1 MKEKKEA
8 ISGTVT
14 GNDQHV
20 GFRAMIMKQ
29 AIEYNLAGFTKNL
42 PNDVVSF
49 VLQGDGKRLNDA
61 VSAVQEGTKKSSDIK
76 VSTAEDKV
84 DPSLNAFTIFDWT
97 STTLKYYYALHSCL
111 PSAARRRTARAG
123 ECQDCMAR
131 HSAIHS
137 ERRRPEETGPR
148 RLSSIV
154 WDEIPLGSCQLC
166 DQDQRLPQG
175 GHQPFSG
182 GPVRPP
188 SRPSRPFGQ
197 RSISAQLRRPRLRS
211 ASSAQRVRRDKA
223 ALSSGC
229 EPHPANAPAGSNRS
243 SHGGDEM
250 AEAFGVAGHI

>member
-1 MKEKKEA
+1 MKEKREA

-97 STTLKYYYALHSCL
+97 STTSKYYYALHSCL
-111 PSAARRRTARAG
+111 PSAARRWMARAG
-123 ECQDCMAR
+123 ECQDRMAR

-154 WDEIPLGSCQLC
+154 WDGIPLGSFVSCVIKINVCLRA
-166 DQDQRLPQG
+166 DTN
-175 GHQPFSG
+175 PFW
-182 GPVRPP
+182 RPCTTAIP
-188 SRPSRPFGQ
+188 SVPPFGQ

-211 ASSAQRVRRDKA
+211 ARTALRRLQPAWMLKYRSFPTAQRAGKST
-223 ALSSGC
+223 LSVIRHHR
-229 EPHPANAPAGSNRS
+229 P
-243 SHGGDEM
+243 
-250 AEAFGVAGHI
+250 

>member
-84 DPSLNAFTIFDWT
+84 DPSLTLSQS
-97 STTLKYYYALHSCL
+97 STG
-111 PSAARRRTARAG
+111 RRRLEILLRLTL
-123 ECQDCMAR
+123 
-131 HSAIHS
+131 
-137 ERRRPEETGPR
+137 
-148 RLSSIV
+148 LSSICGPTT
-154 WDEIPLGSCQLC
+154 DGS
-166 DQDQRLPQG
+166 R
-175 GHQPFSG
+175 
-182 GPVRPP
+182 RRM
-188 SRPSRPFGQ
+188 SRPYGT
-197 RSISAQLRRPRLRS
+197 
-211 ASSAQRVRRDKA
+211 
-223 ALSSGC
+223 
-229 EPHPANAPAGSNRS
+229 
-243 SHGGDEM
+243 
-250 AEAFGVAGHI
+250 AFCNPL